1 MKFYRCKH
9 CGQIAVKEVDKNL
22 NLVCCGSEMEELT
35 ANTSDGAGEKHVPV
49 VRLDGNR
56 VHVFVGDV
64 EHPMLDVHYIMFIA
78 IETNLGKH
86 VRYLK
91 PGEKP
96 QAEFILADGEH
107 LIRTY
112 EYCNLHSLWS
122 KE

>member
-9 CGQIAVKEVDKNL
+9 CGQVAMKEVDKGL
-22 NLVCCGSEMEELT
+22 KLVCCGSEMEELT

-49 VRLDGNR
+49 VKIEGNK
-56 VHVFVGDV
+56 VDVYVGDV

-78 IETNLGKH
+78 IETNLGKQ
-86 VRYLK
+86 VKYLK

-96 QAEFILADGEH
+96 HAQFVLADGEE
-107 LIRTY
+107 LIKTY

-122 KE
+122 K